1 MERIIITEVDNTFN
15 VEALSSYDV
24 VYVPGFSN
32 NHASPAFTD
41 GATLFRTPTLVT
53 SKYEFFK
60 YFGNNGLN
68 DYPRFETDQPYPM
81 ATLGS
86 GTESG
91 TNGFPSYAIPNYV
104 PPVKPQVVAGIAT
117 IELEEDPG
125 EGEAIIAALIDNS
138 LYDRGFIASEEWV
151 PIQDITY
158 YQAVSNGTNL
168 SWTIKAVPDN
178 LQPGEV
184 ILLENARFF
193 SEESLKRS
201 KEEQSQS
208 LMVKELSPLIDYFIN
223 DAFAA
228 AHRGQVSLVGF
239 TENTPS
245 AAGRV
250 MEFELKTIQNTLNN
264 VVSPCVFALGGMK
277 ADDSIMVC
285 ENVCKNGTADYVL
298 TSGLVANIFLSAAG
312 YNIGKPN
319 MDLIKSQGYLDQ
331 IEKCKGLLE
340 KYPKQIII
348 PSDVALEID
357 GERVDVSVDNISDH
371 PIFDIGK
378 ETSANYAKNLI
389 NAKTIFANGPAG
401 VFEDPKFSIGTE
413 DIINA
418 IASSKAYSIIGGGH
432 IGAATVSM
440 GYEDKVDHV
449 SSGGGACINLLAGK
463 KLEAVEALIENK
475 KKFHSN

>member
-1 MERIIITEVDNTFN
+1 MDLNFNTIDDFEVEGKTVLLRIDINSPVDPNSGVILDNTRMKLHSKTIIELARKGAKVILLAHQSRPGKNDFTTLKQHSK
-15 VEALSSYDV
+15 ALTQLLNRKV
-24 VYVPGFSN
+24 KYVDSIFSN
-32 NHASPAFTD
+32 PAI
-41 GATLFRTPTLVT
+41 
-53 SKYEFFK
+53 
-60 YFGNNGLN
+60 
-68 DYPRFETDQPYPM
+68 M
-81 ATLGS
+81 A
-86 GTESG
+86 
-91 TNGFPSYAIPNYV
+91 I
-104 PPVKPQVVAGIAT
+104 
-117 IELEEDPG
+117 
-125 EGEAIIAALIDNS
+125 
-138 LYDRGFIASEEWV
+138 
-151 PIQDITY
+151 
-158 YQAVSNGTNL
+158 
-168 SWTIKAVPDN
+168 DN